1 LPHHAFPEILYF
13 HQYNTEFLIYQE
25 DNPEILFLF
34 LAIQFFVGYNA
45 LIAKQKQHEVLC
57 VKYEIGQRIKECRE
71 SRNMSQK
78 DLAAKIGISSGRL
91 SNWEQGLNR
100 PNADIIARI
109 CKALDVSPS
118 EILGVCVTSDELSA
132 QEKRVIRAYREKAEL
147 QHAVNVLLGLEE
159 S

>member
-1 LPHHAFPEILYF
+1 M
-13 HQYNTEFLIYQE
+13 
-25 DNPEILFLF
+25 
-34 LAIQFFVGYNA
+34 
-45 LIAKQKQHEVLC
+45 
-57 VKYEIGQRIKECRE
+57 KYEIGQRIKECRE

-147 QHAVNVLLGLEE
+147 QHAVNVLLGLDE